1 AFTPPAD
8 ILIPMLAEA
17 AFWLFA
23 ALDTSIPDRLYAAGQ
38 FDQAAA
44 MYRQML
50 RQSPKDVGL
59 LARLGATDYQLGQ
72 FAEAESS
79 FRKAVAVAPEM
90 EQAQVGLGTTLLAL
104 DRAKEAV
111 PFLEKAARLQPKDRM
126 ALRALGHAYQK
137 NNDFFAGERT
147 LRALVQADPTDEES
161 QYYLGALLYDNNYY
175 LPALDAL
182 NAALRLN
189 PRNDQARI
197 YRAGALAQL
206 GRTDEAAT
214 EYRSLLDKPAAAAQP
229 ELWLGYAQFLFAN
242 DQLKPALAAIDHA
255 LSLLPDS
262 AKLYFWRARIQADM
276 REMQGAEADAR
287 KAIELA
293 PDLPNA
299 HNLLMKIDRANGDTA
314 GADRQAAWLAA
325 HTAGPAKASR

>member
-1 AFTPPAD
+1 MNA
-8 ILIPMLAEA
+8 MLSGVV
-17 AFWLFA
+17 FWLFA
-23 ALDTSIPDRLYAAGQ
+23 GLDTSVPDRLYAAGQ
-38 FDQAAA
+38 FDKAAA

-50 RQSPKDVGL
+50 QQAPKDAGL
-59 LARLGATDYQLGQ
+59 LARLGATDYQLGL

-79 FRKAVAVAPEM
+79 FRKAVAAAPEM
-90 EQAQVGLGTTLLAL
+90 EQAEVGLGTTLLAL

-147 LRALVQADPTDEES
+147 LRAVVEADPNDDES

-175 LPALDAL
+175 VPALAAL
-182 NAALRLN
+182 DAALRLN
-189 PRNDQARI
+189 PGNDQARI

-206 GRTDEAAT
+206 GRTEEAAA
-214 EYRSLLDKPAAAAQP
+214 EYRSLVDKPAAAAQP
-229 ELWLGYAQFLFAN
+229 ELWLGYAQFLFGN
-242 DQLKPALAAIDHA
+242 DQVQPALGAIDRA

-262 AKLYFWRARIQADM
+262 AKLYFWRARIRVEA
-276 REMQGAEADAR
+276 REMQVAEADAL

-293 PDLPNA
+293 PELPNA
-299 HNLLMKIDRANGDTA
+299 HNLLMKIYRARGFTA
-314 GADRQAAWLAA
+314 GAEEQAAWLAGR
-325 HTAGPAKASR
+325 TTGQAKANR